1 MSYTLD
7 KFASLV
13 DAVAYRDRGHSHL
26 LTLPRLCCLALGG
39 SPDLTPPITEITQ
52 LVCDAIVLCD
62 DVIDEDVTPAQW
74 ALFTDAVNTVPLARG
89 TAVNVAMGLLAR
101 AGEQIQRLG
110 AALDAAAVQ
119 EIQAACYQ
127 TLWQTAA
134 GQQASLLPT
143 QPTLDEAWETAAIK
157 SGAYYGF
164 ACWIGAYA
172 SGAGA
177 AAAAAF
183 RRFGQ
188 TLGVLIQIGDDMG
201 DLWSRDGK
209 TSDLQAGLWT
219 LPVVYAMS
227 VLPPAEQVEL
237 SRLLGQARL
246 SGEARADDAESA
258 AAEETARRLI
268 IGCGAMVYLHVE
280 LDRHYQAARQLL
292 LQTAPPSPYRD
303 ELLHVLAQTLSLLPA

>member
-1 MSYTLD
+1 MSYTLNQ
-7 KFASLV
+7 FTSLV
-13 DAVAYRDRGHSHL
+13 DAVARRDRGHSYL

-74 ALFTDAVNTVPLARG
+74 ALFTDEVDTLPLARG

-110 AALDAAAVQ
+110 QALGDTAAQA
-119 EIQAACYQ
+119 IQTVYYQ

-164 ACWIGAYA
+164 ACWMGAYA
-172 SGAGA
+172 SGAGS

-227 VLPPAEQVEL
+227 VLPPADQAEL
-237 SRLLGQARL
+237 ARLLSQARAGGAERL
-246 SGEARADDAESA
+246 EAEA
-258 AAEETARRLI
+258 AARRLI

-292 LQTAPPSPYRD
+292 LETAPPSPYRD
-303 ELLHVLAQTLSLLPA
+303 DLLHVLAQTLSLLPA

>member
-1 MSYTLD
+1 MSHTLNQ
-7 KFASLV
+7 FASLV
-13 DAVAYRDRGHSHL
+13 DAVAHRDRGHSYL

-74 ALFTDAVNTVPLARG
+74 ALFTDEVDTLPLARG

-101 AGEQIQRLG
+101 AGEQMQRLG
-110 AALDAAAVQ
+110 QVLGDAAAQ
-119 EIQAACYQ
+119 AIQTAYYQ

-134 GQQASLLPT
+134 GQQASLLPA

-172 SGAGA
+172 SGAGSA
-177 AAAAAF
+177 AAAVF

-227 VLPPAEQVEL
+227 VLPPADQAEL
-237 SRLLGQARL
+237 ARLLRQAQLLRQARAGGAECL
-246 SGEARADDAESA
+246 EAEA
-258 AAEETARRLI
+258 AARRLI

-292 LQTAPPSPYRD
+292 LETAPPSPYRD
-303 ELLHVLAQTLSLLPA
+303 DLLHVLAQTLSLLPA